1 MPGPGRAPRVPVN
14 EGEEEEM
21 ATATNEPGA
30 RPART
35 RPHLSVDERVARGRA
50 ARAESPRRR
59 HADWEPAGDRRDPV
73 EVLEEQAATRVP
85 ELVPIRYGRMLTS
98 PFAFYRG
105 GAALMAADLASTP
118 TSGVRVQLCGDAHLS
133 NFGFFASPERA
144 LVFSVNDFDE
154 SLPGPWEWDVKRLA
168 ASFAIATRQQGERE
182 DVRRSLVAGTVG
194 AYRRAMRDFA
204 LMRDVEV
211 WYAKADAEMIQRRL
225 AAAAT
230 GDAKRF
236 EKDIAK
242 ARAKDAVRALERLTH
257 RVDGEL
263 RIISDAPLIVP
274 IEELAEGR
282 GRDDIE
288 AGVAAIV
295 SAYRRTLQRDRRR
308 LLDGYR
314 YVHLARKVVGVGSV
328 GTRAWIVLLVGRDE
342 LDPLVLQAKEAQP
355 SVLEPYA
362 GRSEISNQG
371 QRVVEGQRL
380 MQAASDIFLGW
391 CRVSGATLDGR
402 SRDFHVRQ
410 LWDWKRSADVE
421 RMTPRMMAMY
431 GELCGWTLA
440 RAHARSGDRIAIA
453 SYLGNGDGFDR
464 ALATFAEYY
473 ADQNERDYAA
483 VEAAVASGRLTA
495 TTGL

>member
-1 MPGPGRAPRVPVN
+1 
-14 EGEEEEM
+14 
-21 ATATNEPGA
+21 
-30 RPART
+30 
-35 RPHLSVDERVARGRA
+35 
-50 ARAESPRRR
+50 
-59 HADWEPAGDRRDPV
+59 V

-85 ELVPIRYGRMLTS
+85 ELMPIRYGRMLTS

-105 GAALMAADLASTP
+105 AAALMAADLARSP

-144 LVFSVNDFDE
+144 LLFSVNDFDE
-154 SLPGPWEWDVKRLA
+154 TLPGPWEWDVKRFA
-168 ASFAIATRQQGERE
+168 ASFAIAARQRGAAD
-182 DVRRSLVAGTVG
+182 DVRRTLVTRTVR
-194 AYRRAMRDFA
+194 AYRLAMREFA

-211 WYAKADAEMIQRRL
+211 WYARTDTEAIQQQLGSQAAKGEAKA
-225 AAAAT
+225 
-230 GDAKRF
+230 F
-236 EKDIAK
+236 EKNVSK
-242 ARAKDAVRALERLTH
+242 ARAKDSMRALDRLTQ

-263 RIISDAPLIVP
+263 RIVSDPPLIIP

-282 GRDDIE
+282 DANAIE
-288 AGVAAIV
+288 AGLAAIV

-328 GTRAWIVLLVGRDE
+328 GTRAWIALFVGRDE
-342 LDPLVLQAKEAQP
+342 QDPLVLQVKEAQP
-355 SVLEPYA
+355 SVLEPYT
-362 GRSEISNQG
+362 GRSEMPNQG

-391 CRVSGATLDGR
+391 CRVPEALDGR
-402 SRDFHVRQ
+402 ARDFYVRQ
-410 LWDWKRSADVE
+410 LWDWKRSAEVE
-421 RMTPRMMAMY
+421 TMTPSMLGMY

-440 RAHARSGDRIAIA
+440 RAHARSGDRIAIG
-453 SYLGNGDGFDR
+453 SYLGNGDAFDR
-464 ALATFAEYY
+464 AMATFAEAY
-473 ADQNERDYAA
+473 ADQNDRDFAA